1 MTRPLVL
8 EKFLP
13 YRLSIASNMVSDT
26 IAGAY
31 RSLFALNIPEWRLV
45 AVLAER
51 GRATQFEL
59 GAATRMDKVTV
70 SRAAASL
77 TARAL
82 VERTSNPDDKR
93 SHRLSLSKSGLA
105 LYAQVAPKA
114 LELEER
120 LLAGF
125 SAAEV
130 RNLEE
135 MLAKLE
141 DAADRLLEG

>member
-1 MTRPLVL
+1 
-8 EKFLP
+8 
-13 YRLSIASNMVSDT
+13 
-26 IAGAY
+26 
-31 RSLFALNIPEWRLV
+31 
-45 AVLAER
+45 
-51 GRATQFEL
+51 
-59 GAATRMDKVTV
+59 MDKVTV